1 MPNRTTWPHAEESA
15 DSTHHALQSNTH
27 AQYGTAAEL
36 NFANRCGGGRIL
48 CRLPIVHVHSAQMQ
62 RGSFFRRRRGLL
74 TLIIAPAAVVT
85 VLGTLFLHYSSS
97 ISTIAVR
104 DAESGRPSA
113 NDSAPLI
120 NETDKGTET
129 VITRP
134 VTSPAS
140 PAIRGFLLPV
150 IVEQQLTG
158 GLKGF
163 TQLAT
168 LGAMFNLS
176 TVEPYVSGSKLVGVP
191 YISKGRDVPDVM
203 KLSDLYDWDDLRRNF
218 KTCSTRNNHQLSSFE
233 TFLNLASRHVILV
246 HMVTTLRDYKLFFS
260 NRSQNNTV
268 LEVDHNHSF
277 LSGLYRL
284 NNWAAYVLQQNDS
297 ALFNTT
303 TPRVV
308 VIDARPTHALSLNVL
323 VSGLASIIEDQ
334 ISKFHSAT
342 LLFDGWRAVTRTVP
356 RALFYY
362 IPEFIWR
369 RCQRVDTIRHSVAV
383 RNASQLFAQSLGDT
397 RHGLRIGVHIRG
409 ERLLK
414 EYKGSVEHCIDLL
427 GHFVHNSSWN
437 ESNVVVH
444 IVHDLG
450 HYGTS
455 SCSSGTCFKKRNN
468 FLSEVRKLG
477 FPVVSFDPA
486 NFPSVPRSSGFVSFV
501 EREYLSNVDVLVTL
515 GWGGFQYTISQRF
528 VQQHRGNTHNFHQ
541 ICSSPSSTV

>member
-1 MPNRTTWPHAEESA
+1 MKS
-15 DSTHHALQSNTH
+15 
-27 AQYGTAAEL
+27 
-36 NFANRCGGGRIL
+36 
-48 CRLPIVHVHSAQMQ
+48 
-62 RGSFFRRRRGLL
+62 GSFFRRRRELL
-74 TLIIAPAAVVT
+74 TFIIAPAAVVT
-85 VLGTLFLHYSSS
+85 VFGTLFLLRSPSSV
-97 ISTIAVR
+97 STIA
-104 DAESGRPSA
+104 AEPS
-113 NDSAPLI
+113 NDSALLI
-120 NETDKGTET
+120 NKGRET
-129 VITRP
+129 VLTRL
-134 VTSPAS
+134 VTSPGS

-150 IVEQQLTG
+150 TVDQQLTG
-158 GLKGF
+158 GLIGF

-191 YISKGRDVPDVM
+191 YISKGRDPDVM

-218 KTCSTRNNHQLSSFE
+218 KTCSTSNNHQLSSFE

-246 HMVTTLRDYKLFFS
+246 YMVTTPHDYKLFFS
-260 NRSQNNTV
+260 NRIENKV
-268 LEVDHNHSF
+268 LEVYHSQSL
-277 LSGLYRL
+277 LSGLHRL
-284 NNWAAYVLQQNDS
+284 NNWAAYVLQQKDR
-297 ALFNTT
+297 AFFNTK

-362 IPEFIWR
+362 IPEFILR
-369 RCQRVDTIRHSVAV
+369 RCETVDTIRHSVAV
-383 RNASQLFAQSLGDT
+383 RNASQLFAQSLSDT

-414 EYKGSVEHCIDLL
+414 GYKGSVDHCINLL
-427 GHFVHNSSWN
+427 GHFVHNSIWN

-444 IVHDLG
+444 IIHDLG

-455 SCSSGTCFKKRNN
+455 TCSSGTCFKKRKH
-468 FLSEVRKLG
+468 LSSHIRKLG

-501 EREYLSNVDVLVTL
+501 EREYLSNVDVLVTV

-528 VQQHRGNTHNFHQ
+528 VQQHRGNTYNFHQ
-541 ICSSPSSTV
+541 ICSSPNPTG